1 MKIAKCRLRRRAL
14 LIAAGG
20 LLIAGS
26 LRAAEPKE
34 AADRPENFELQTY
47 RGKAVFLAEALK
59 RLHNVQSVD
68 EAKERTL
75 AIETKN
81 GTLIPIVEDVR
92 GRALRNDERLRKMDL
107 EVLVRK
113 FRGSPAGQIIRLYEI
128 TDGEKFEIDYWCDI
142 CSIAMYELKI
152 CECCQG
158 DIRLR
163 KTKVKAEK

>member
-1 MKIAKCRLRRRAL
+1 MKRRE
-14 LIAAGG
+14 
-20 LLIAGS
+20 LLIAGGCLLIGPS
-26 LRAAEPKE
+26 LLAAEPKP
-34 AADRPENFELQTY
+34 ATDAPAPFDLQTY

-68 EAKERTL
+68 EALERTL
-75 AIETKN
+75 AIETKE
-81 GTLIPIVEDVR
+81 GTLLPIVEDVR

-113 FRGSPAGQIIRLYEI
+113 FRGSPAGQIIRLYEV
-128 TDGEKFEIDYWCDI
+128 TGEGKFEIDYWCEI

-158 DIRLR
+158 DIILR
-163 KTKVKAEK
+163 KTKVKP